1 MAEKAAARF
10 PPERPSAVTFQEG
23 SEGPSRSERR
33 EFDRRIV
40 RAAVISSL
48 VVVVTAVSVV
58 LLWRLRALMLLVV
71 VSLFAAA
78 VLHPIVRFVQ
88 RLGLRRKVPQ
98 VFGRGM
104 ATLVVFIIAIAAA
117 AAIVAVLLHP
127 VITEAT
133 RFAAS
138 LPQLVSQAQ

>member
-48 VVVVTAVSVV
+48 VVVVTAVSV
-58 LLWRLRALMLLVV
+58 LLVWRLRALLLLVV

-78 VLHPIVRFVQ
+78 VLHPIVKFVQ
-88 RLGLRRKVPQ
+88 RLGLRLHTARVSP
-98 VFGRGM
+98 RGP
-104 ATLVVFIIAIAAA
+104 ATLIVFVVAASA
-117 AAIVAVLLHP
+117 VGGVVAVLVRP

-133 RFAAS
+133 RFAAT
-138 LPQLVSQAQ
+138 LP